1 MNVDRALREIANMN
15 DSESDARWPGSSAL
29 DGDELLEAATALA
42 AEVRRLRKPLFE
54 LGAVR
59 EAYGFVGREYERW
72 LTGPTVRNR
81 ARVTHALMA
90 LALAKGTKPIT
101 WAAPAKRPSARAG
114 RETTP

>member
-1 MNVDRALREIANMN
+1 MNADRALREIANME
-15 DSESDARWPGSSAL
+15 DPESGASAL

-42 AEVRRLRKPLFE
+42 AEVRRLREPLFE
-54 LGAVR
+54 RREVR
-59 EAYGFVGREYERW
+59 DAYEFVGRSYERW
-72 LTGPTVRNR
+72 LTGTSIRNR

-101 WAAPAKRPSARAG
+101 WTKPGKRPSARAG